1 MGIWGLTAFLRSLYI
16 ELLTHL
22 IRFSTSISIQTIPLA
37 NISNVRFNVVS
48 MIRYIRIP
56 RVDFS
61 LKDITLSELIL
72 LKQMLLVINK
82 IFAEVIICCEA
93 HMYLSVVLQLH
104 KVCILTN
111 CTHLDRLN
119 VNSQVESET
128 L

>member
-56 RVDFS
+56 RVGFS
-61 LKDITLSELIL
+61 LKDITLPELIF

-104 KVCILTN
+104 
-111 CTHLDRLN
+111 
-119 VNSQVESET
+119 
-128 L
+128 